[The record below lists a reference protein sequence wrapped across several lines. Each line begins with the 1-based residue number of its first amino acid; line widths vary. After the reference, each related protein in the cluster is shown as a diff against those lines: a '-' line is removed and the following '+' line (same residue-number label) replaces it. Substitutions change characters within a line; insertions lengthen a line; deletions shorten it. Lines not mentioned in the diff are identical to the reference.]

1 MSSDPQS
8 TGAHEAD
15 SGAGAAGATQ
25 SRGAAR
31 ALGRGLAD
39 VSHLFLQRTA
49 EPRQAGEQPV
59 GRGVASAVTPEGAAA
74 RPVVVEPPPPSAAAA
89 AARAELI
96 ATLKQSGGAL
106 EWNLR
111 VIDTGVPCVPCGEI
125 DLVALDASNQ
135 LTIIDVDCSGAEGLL
150 LRGLSHADW
159 CVQNAAILHR
169 LYRELP
175 VDFARPPR
183 LLLVAPRFSPAVT
196 SAIRRF
202 TGLDITCM
210 RCLAVDISGR
220 PGILFERVPVEV
232 W

>member
-1 MSSDPQS
+1 MSSDPHS
-8 TGAHEAD
+8 TGAHEED

-25 SRGAAR
+25 SRGAAK

-49 EPRQAGEQPV
+49 DSRPAGEQPV
-59 GRGVASAVTPEGAAA
+59 GRGVAPATTQAGPAA
-74 RPVVVEPPPPSAAAA
+74 RPVVVEPSAPSAA

-96 ATLKQSGGAL
+96 ATLKRSGGAL

-111 VIDTGVPCVPCGEI
+111 VIDIGVPCVPCGEI

-159 CVQNAAILHR
+159 CVRNAAILHR
-169 LYRELP
+169 LYRGLP

-183 LLLVAPRFSPAVT
+183 VLLVAPRFPPAVT
-196 SAIRRF
+196 SAIGRF
-202 TGLDITCM
+202 SGLDITCI
-210 RCLAVDISGR
+210 RCLNVDVSGR
-220 PGILFERVPVEV
+220 PGILFERLPMER